1 MFNLSASYQRK
12 MHGDPGKTMA
22 ECSFKKNRGV
32 RLTKPTPYSIY
43 LVIF

>member
-12 MHGDPGKTMA
+12 MHDKPGKTMA
-22 ECSFKKNRGV
+22 ECSFKKNRGAC
-32 RLTKPTPYSIY
+32 LTKPTPYSIY